1 MARIHALRAALRCLR
16 PHCLRPC
23 VPCFGVASTRK
34 AGFSSSA
41 DNDAADS
48 AAPNSLNLFQQSKG
62 TPPGV
67 HRLTNLIAAIPLERT
82 RNFSIIA
89 HIDHGKSTLADK
101 LLESTQNIFPTTK
114 GRQQVLDNLEVERT
128 RGITVK
134 AQSASMV
141 YLDPRDSQY
150 YLLNLFDTPGH
161 IDFSHEV
168 ARSLAACQGALVL
181 VDAAQ
186 GVQAQT
192 VANHNAARDAGLAIV
207 PVLTKIDLP
216 TADPEPAL
224 AAMEAA
230 FGMPPETA
238 VWTSA
243 KSGAGIAD
251 VFPAI
256 IDRIPAPGSNSR
268 RALPLRCLLFDSW
281 YDTYRGVVC
290 SVLVVE
296 GSLGAGDVITA
307 ASSRDRFTVQ
317 EVGLMAPAKV
327 AIGAISGPSVQAAAE
342 LRAAAAAATPGG
354 ADGWGRL
361 QAGQMG
367 YIIAGMK
374 STKQAL
380 VGDTFSPA
388 SNPQPALAG
397 FRPAKPMV
405 RDVQRLPRLCPTC
418 HKCGCPDIT
427 CGSVQHLRRSCRS
440 LHHCTLWTRQTSPPC
455 APPLID

>member
-1 MARIHALRAALRCLR
+1 MQIRACGRWARRVTHQLPAR
-16 PHCLRPC
+16 HS
-23 VPCFGVASTRK
+23 F
-34 AGFSSSA
+34 FSSGPSHDD
-41 DNDAADS
+41 DN
-48 AAPNSLNLFQQSKG
+48 AAPSSLNLFQQNKG

-67 HRLTNLIAAIPLERT
+67 RRLTDLIASIPLERT

-101 LLESTQNIFPTTK
+101 LLESTQNIWPTSK
-114 GRQQVLDNLEVERT
+114 GRQQVLDSLEVERS

-134 AQSASMV
+134 AQSASMIYV
-141 YLDPRDSQY
+141 DPRDSQH

-168 ARSLAACQGALVL
+168 SRSLAACQGALVL

-192 VANHNAARDAGLAIV
+192 VANHNAASEAGLTIV

-216 TADPEPAL
+216 TADPEPVL
-224 AAMEAA
+224 AAMETA
-230 FGMPPETA
+230 FGIAPES
-238 VWTSA
+238 VLWTSA
-243 KSGAGIAD
+243 KSGAGIVD

-256 IDRIPAPGSNSR
+256 IDRIPAPGTNDKR
-268 RALPLRCLLFDSW
+268 QLPLRCLLFDSW
-281 YDTYRGVVC
+281 YDPYRGVVC

-296 GSLGAGDVITA
+296 GSLGSGDVITA
-307 ASSRDRFTVQ
+307 ASSRDKFTVQ

-327 AIGAISGPSVQAAAE
+327 AIGAISGPSVQASAD
-342 LRAAAAAATPGG
+342 LRAAAVKALGARAAE
-354 ADGWGRL
+354 GWGRL

-388 SNPQPALAG
+388 NDPQPPLAG

-405 RDVQRLPRLCPTC
+405 RVV
-418 HKCGCPDIT
+418 G
-427 CGSVQHLRRSCRS
+427 
-440 LHHCTLWTRQTSPPC
+440 W
-455 APPLID
+455 